1 MDRFVEFARARSH
14 RRSKLI
20 RSSDYPKKGYILTLL
35 LHYLGFQWTSPR
47 REANAVTVNSEG
59 RQMAQLLEPKRTRPL
74 DTAHYAE
81 STARENLIEHVFL
94 GELLRGL
101 WRKNVRDLEVL
112 RPEVDNGGYD
122 LALEFRG
129 LTRHVQLKS
138 SYRGARRAEVTASV
152 KLLERPSACI
162 LWLFFDPET
171 LSLGPFLWFG
181 GAPGEKMPALGE
193 TVARHTKPNAMLK
206 KADRPAHRIIAK
218 SRFASLDSIDDV
230 IARLIGV

>member
-1 MDRFVEFARARSH
+1 
-14 RRSKLI
+14 
-20 RSSDYPKKGYILTLL
+20 
-35 LHYLGFQWTSPR
+35 
-47 REANAVTVNSEG
+47 
-59 RQMAQLLEPKRTRPL
+59 MAQTPEPKRSQPP
-74 DTAHYAE
+74 DPAHYAE
-81 STARENLIEHVFL
+81 SSARENLIEHVFL

-101 WRKNVRDLEVL
+101 WCKNVRDLEVL
-112 RPEVDNGGYD
+112 RPEVDSGGYD

-162 LWLFFDPET
+162 LWLFFDSET

-193 TVARHTKPNAMLK
+193 TVARHTKPNGMLK

>member
-1 MDRFVEFARARSH
+1 
-14 RRSKLI
+14 
-20 RSSDYPKKGYILTLL
+20 
-35 LHYLGFQWTSPR
+35 
-47 REANAVTVNSEG
+47 
-59 RQMAQLLEPKRTRPL
+59 MAQTPEPKRSQPP
-74 DTAHYAE
+74 DPAHYAE
-81 STARENLIEHVFL
+81 SSARENLIEHVFL

-101 WRKNVRDLEVL
+101 WRKNMRDLEVL

-181 GAPGEKMPALGE
+181 GAPGGKMPALGE
-193 TVARHTKPNAMLK
+193 TVARHTKPNGMLK
-206 KADRPAHRIIAK
+206 KAHRPAHRVIAK
-218 SRFASLDSIDDV
+218 SRFGTLDTIEDV
-230 IARLIGV
+230 IQKLIGV

>member
-1 MDRFVEFARARSH
+1 
-14 RRSKLI
+14 
-20 RSSDYPKKGYILTLL
+20 
-35 LHYLGFQWTSPR
+35 
-47 REANAVTVNSEG
+47 
-59 RQMAQLLEPKRTRPL
+59 
-74 DTAHYAE
+74 
-81 STARENLIEHVFL
+81 VFL

-122 LALEFRG
+122 LALVFRG

-138 SYRGARRAEVTASV
+138 SYRGARCADVTASV
-152 KLLERPSACI
+152 KLLGRPSACI
-162 LWLFFDPET
+162 VWIFFDPDT

-181 GAPGEKMPALGE
+181 GAPGERMPALGE
-193 TVARHTKPNAMLK
+193 TVARHTKPNGMLK